1 MNEAQLIYIF
11 MKAETHDLAEPNS
24 SRSEAASFLPTV
36 FEIDE

>member
-1 MNEAQLIYIF
+1 MEIRLIYIF
-11 MKAETHDLAEPNS
+11 MKEDTHDLAEPNS